1 MVQNRTVRENAEH
14 LVVLGSSPTGKT
26 HLDDGQT
33 TDLVLGHDVQN
44 VDQTRRGLT
53 IEQSLLR
60 FALQLEFYAE
70 WESECLPLYVLMLMS
85 KMSFTLS
92 G

>member
-44 VDQTRRGLT
+44 VD
-53 IEQSLLR
+53 
-60 FALQLEFYAE
+60 
-70 WESECLPLYVLMLMS
+70 
-85 KMSFTLS
+85 
-92 G
+92 

>member
-1 MVQNRTVRENAEH
+1 MVQNRTVRKNAEH
-14 LVVLGSSPTGKT
+14 LVVLGSSPTSKT
-26 HLDDGQT
+26 YLDDGQT

-44 VDQTRRGLT
+44 VDQTRRRLT

-60 FALQLEFYAE
+60 FALQLEFYDE
-70 WESECLPLYVLMLMS
+70 WQSECLPLYVLMLMS

>member
-1 MVQNRTVRENAEH
+1 MVQNRTVRKNAEH
-14 LVVLGSSPTGKT
+14 LVVLGSSPTSKT
-26 HLDDGQT
+26 YLDDGQT

-60 FALQLEFYAE
+60 FALQLEFYDE
-70 WESECLPLYVLMLMS
+70 WQSECLPLYVLMLMS